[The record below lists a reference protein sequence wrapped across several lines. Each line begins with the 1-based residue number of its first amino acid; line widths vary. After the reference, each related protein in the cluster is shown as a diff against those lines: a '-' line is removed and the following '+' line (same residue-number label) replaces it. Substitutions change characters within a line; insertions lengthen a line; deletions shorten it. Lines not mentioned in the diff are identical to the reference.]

1 MNSQER
7 PMVLFTLFFFLA
19 YLIVNLINQILFANN
34 ATISLLQNL
43 CAGSVMGMIAIKAWQ
58 KTRKALA
65 NIPSDKIA
73 HVIEPWT
80 GVTVIAFL
88 AFTTIL
94 GALNRYHDMGLGN
107 IVTVLMIGPV
117 IMAIVSGNLPI
128 LFWKKK
134 RDWRSR

>member
-1 MNSQER
+1 
-7 PMVLFTLFFFLA
+7 MVLFTLFFFLA
-19 YLIVNLINQILFANN
+19 YLVVSLINQILFGNN
-34 ATISLLQNL
+34 ATISLVQNI
-43 CAGSVMGMIAIKAWQ
+43 CAGSVMGLIAFKAWQ
-58 KTRKALA
+58 RTKEALA

-80 GVTVIAFL
+80 GITVIAFL

-107 IVTVLMIGPV
+107 IVTVLIMGPFIV
-117 IMAIVSGNLPI
+117 AIVSGNLPI
-128 LFWKKK
+128 SFWRKK